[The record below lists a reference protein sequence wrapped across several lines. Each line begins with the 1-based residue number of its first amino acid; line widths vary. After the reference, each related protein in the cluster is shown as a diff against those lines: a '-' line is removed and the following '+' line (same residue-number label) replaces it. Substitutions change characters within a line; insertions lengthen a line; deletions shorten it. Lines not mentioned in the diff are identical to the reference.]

1 MSFRD
6 KLLGRPEDVKAS
18 KAADAALHANQRAD
32 EAAGIHDETPEYL
45 ELNAKANAAAAP
57 LPRWRRGPSA

>member
-6 KLLGRPEDVKAS
+6 KILGRPEDVKAS
-18 KAADAALHANQRAD
+18 KAADAALHQNSNR
-32 EAAGIHDETPEYL
+32 ERRAGIRDETPEYL
-45 ELNAKANAAAAP
+45 ELNAAANQAAKP

>member
-1 MSFRD
+1 MSLRD

-18 KAADAALHANQRAD
+18 KAADSALHANQRAD

-45 ELNAKANAAAAP
+45 ELNRAANEAAAK
-57 LPRWRRGPSA
+57 LPWHLR